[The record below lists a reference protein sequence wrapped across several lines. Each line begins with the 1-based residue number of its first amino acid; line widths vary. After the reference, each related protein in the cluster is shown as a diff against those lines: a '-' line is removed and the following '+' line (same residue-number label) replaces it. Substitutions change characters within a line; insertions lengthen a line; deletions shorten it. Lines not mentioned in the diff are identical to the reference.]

1 MYKLEESF
9 SITNKTKGKLPSL
22 PFVKIKEKILGKDYS
37 LSLSFIGPKAIKS
50 LNSTYRKV
58 NKPTDILSFPLS
70 KKEGEIFICPKIA
83 IVKAVKFQRNQTN
96 FLFFLFIH
104 GLVHLSGYDHGKK
117 MEAVENKYRK
127 YFHI

>member
-1 MYKLEESF
+1 MHKLEESF
-9 SITNKTKGKLPSL
+9 SIINKTKGKLPSL

-37 LSLSFIGPKAIKS
+37 LSLSFIGSKTIRS
-50 LNSTYRKV
+50 LNSTYRKT

-83 IVKAVKFQRNQTN
+83 RVKAIKFQRNQTN
-96 FLFFLFIH
+96 FLVFLFIH

-117 MEAVENKYRK
+117 MEVVENKYRK